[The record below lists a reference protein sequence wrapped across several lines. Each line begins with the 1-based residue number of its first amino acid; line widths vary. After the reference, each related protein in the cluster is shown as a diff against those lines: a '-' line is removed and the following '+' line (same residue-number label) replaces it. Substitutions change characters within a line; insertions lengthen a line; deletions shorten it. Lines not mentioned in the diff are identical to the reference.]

1 MADDSNNNDAN
12 IVIPNPD
19 AGGGFK
25 FEMAAMNLL
34 LGHWQKILAVVVVLL
49 IFVGAYGQYENSIR
63 DEQRLAHRTSSEL
76 RASLESSLLAS
87 TDQATK
93 LQAEAYGVTLESLLF
108 LASEPTDE
116 QKDILKGAAD
126 QFVAHANTTSG
137 VAAID
142 AHLTAADLYRR
153 IGETDAQKSSLLFAT
168 EEADGAVLVGATV
181 GLASVAINVGN
192 TDEGIAL
199 IQALTNDSDTFVA
212 QTATLE
218 LARMQ
223 TEAGKTAEATIAY
236 AGFLSRWPNST
247 QITAVNEL
255 MTALPAGDAE

>member
-1 MADDSNNNDAN
+1 MADDSNNNDAD

-34 LGHWQKILAVVVVLL
+34 LGHWQKILAVVIVLL
-49 IFVGAYGQYENSIR
+49 IFVGAFGQYENSVR

-108 LASEPTDE
+108 LTAEPSDE
-116 QKDILKGAAD
+116 QKDIIKSSAD

-137 VAAID
+137 VASID

-153 IGETDAQKSSLLFAT
+153 IGETDAQKSSLSLAI
-168 EEADGAVLVGATV
+168 EEAEGAVLVGATV
-181 GLASVAINVGN
+181 ALASIAINAGN

-199 IQALTNDSDTFVA
+199 IQALTDDSDTFVA

-223 TEAGKTAEATIAY
+223 TEAGKTAEATTAY
-236 AGFLSRWPNST
+236 AGFLSRWPNSS

-255 MTALPAGDAE
+255 MTALPAGDTE